1 MLGRDMC
8 DFGSRGD
15 VVGMEII
22 SQVGERES
30 HSNIDVGEKGVK
42 GREPCF
48 LHIGLCV

>member
-30 HSNIDVGEKGVK
+30 HSNIDVGGDKGATAVN
-42 GREPCF
+42 R
-48 LHIGLCV
+48 VYMM